1 MKRVL
6 VVIFF
11 HILTLAGKAQCPQV
25 YDYLGNL
32 QNNPYWISCTG
43 NAYVLNF
50 QSNVS
55 WGNYTINWGDGSPN
69 HVGTSYTAN
78 SIINHTY
85 SPTVDTFVV
94 TLTIPALNCTL
105 TGVVVMEKPVNASIQ
120 IPIGGVT
127 QACAPAALQF
137 ANASTDVSQTTK
149 FSWNF
154 GDGSPTQFFNY
165 TNATQTITHTYNKN
179 TVNCQ
184 TQVTLQAW
192 NYCSFTST
200 TVAVFNPIQ
209 IYDVDNAAITPD
221 AFVKCWPDN
230 VFTFSNTT
238 QRNCLAQGN
247 TFQRQE
253 WWNFGNYWN
262 LNYDSIVNWKP
273 WPPTQP
279 YTIAYPSVG
288 SYTVMLRDSNL
299 CGIDTAIITVNIVN
313 PPTASL
319 VAPPGPLCQ
328 NTAITFTN
336 ASTLGV
342 FYKWNFGAGG
352 GFNTLPPGPK
362 TFTYTTPGTY
372 TVKLV
377 AFLPVGGAC
386 SDTDQVVITILPS
399 PVANFNH
406 SPVKGCNSI
415 SNVVFNDAS
424 INAASWQ
431 WNFANTFTSSLQSP
445 PPQSYTV
452 IGMHTISLTV
462 TGTNTCKSTKTATVQ
477 VFPKPVPAFAPLTT
491 CVGAVTQFTNLSTSS
506 ATLPITSYTWNFGDG
521 SPASNS
527 VNPVHTYTSANTYTV
542 KLIAAN
548 AECRDSVLASLVAN
562 VKPTASF
569 VATPTLGCPPL
580 SVTFTNT
587 TINGT
592 GYVWNFG
599 TTPTST
605 SSAVNPTFAFT
616 NTTSANVTYTVSL
629 FALNG
634 FGCTDS
640 VKKQIT
646 VFPKPLANYTANLNP
661 GCSPAPVTFTNL
673 TTGASSYTWSFGD
686 NTVATGTNASHT
698 YTNNGLL
705 LQTFTA
711 NLYAANNNGCVD
723 SVKKVITVFPKP
735 FFNFTMIPSSGC
747 TPLTVNF
754 PPVLGAVSYTWNFGD
769 SSPVSNTSN
778 PTHTFVN
785 TTTSTVVYTVT
796 LMAMNAFGCSD
807 TTFGTPVVFAKPAA
821 NFTLSP
827 VTGCSPLSVT
837 FTNTSFANFQ
847 NSWDFDNGN
856 VSSLQNP
863 SQTFT
868 NAPGS
873 SAVTKQIKL
882 KVTSLNGCVDSV
894 FRQVFLQAKPLAKFD
909 LDTPACSPKLITFT
923 NQSQGAVSYNWSFG
937 STATSTLSNPSHQ
950 FVNTSNNNQTQTV
963 TLIASNAFNCRDT
976 SVVPVI
982 VHPKPNFFMSALP
995 DSGCTPLRVVFP
1007 VINGVVNYR
1016 WNFGDG
1022 NTANTASVSNVFV
1035 NTTASTRLFTVE
1047 LIASDIYGC
1056 ADTSNRTIK
1065 VFPKPTA
1072 LFSADPL
1079 TVFVPNGS
1087 VKFTNLSSGAST
1099 YTWSFGDGNGS
1110 NIFSPTHT
1118 YAKAGEYQTRLIARS
1133 NRGCRDT
1140 FLLPNKIMAL
1150 EESFFEIPNAF
1161 TPNPNGAPGG
1171 FYDPN
1176 DLSND
1181 VFHPNIRGVEK
1192 YRFSIYSRWGE
1203 LLFDTKDVNEGWDGY
1218 YKGKLCTQDV
1228 YVWKITATLYDGK
1241 TINKTGDVLLLR

>member
-1 MKRVL
+1 MKRCLVL
-6 VVIFF
+6 IFF
-11 HILTLAGKAQCPQV
+11 QLMLLGSKAQCPQV

-43 NAYVLNF
+43 NAYILNF
-50 QSNVS
+50 QSNSS

-69 HVGTSYTAN
+69 HIGTSYTAN

-85 SPTVDTFVV
+85 SPIVDTFVV
-94 TLTIPALNCTL
+94 TLNIPALNCTL

-279 YTIAYPSVG
+279 YTIAYPAVG

-299 CGIDTAIITVNIVN
+299 CGIDTAIITVNIIN

-319 VAPPGPLCQ
+319 VAPAAPLCQ

-342 FYKWNFGAGG
+342 FYKWDFGAGG
-352 GFNTLPPGPK
+352 GFNTLPAGPK
-362 TFTYTTPGTY
+362 TFTYTSPGTY

-386 SDTDQVVITILPS
+386 SDTDQVVVTILPS

-406 SPVKGCNSI
+406 SPVKGCTGI

-424 INAASWQ
+424 INASSWE

-445 PPQSYTV
+445 PAQSYTV

-462 TGTNTCKSTKTATVQ
+462 TGTNTCKSIKTATVQ
-477 VFPKPVPAFAPLTT
+477 VFPKPVPLFAPLST
-491 CVGAVTQFTNLSTSS
+491 CVGSATQFTNSSTSS
-506 ATLPITSYTWNFGDG
+506 PTLPITSYTWNFGDG
-521 SPASNS
+521 SPISTTI
-527 VNPVHTYTSANTYTV
+527 NPVHTYTSAGSYTV

-548 AECRDSVLASLVAN
+548 AECKDSISSTLLAN
-562 VKPTASF
+562 IKPTASF

-580 SVTFTNT
+580 AVSFTNN
-587 TINGT
+587 TINGNS
-592 GYVWNFG
+592 YVWHFG
-599 TTPTST
+599 TVPSAT
-605 SSAVNPTFAFT
+605 SSAINPTFAFA
-616 NTTSANVTYTVSL
+616 NTTTANTVYTISL

-640 VKKQIT
+640 IKKPVT
-646 VFPKPLANYTANLNP
+646 VFPKPTADYTANLNP
-661 GCSPAPVTFTNL
+661 GCSPAPVSFTNL
-673 TTGASSYTWSFGD
+673 SSGATSYTWAFGD
-686 NTVATGTNASHT
+686 NTFAGGNNASHT
-698 YTNNGLL
+698 FTNNGLL
-705 LQTFTA
+705 LQTFTTT
-711 NLYAANNNGCVD
+711 LYASNANGCVD

-735 FFNFTMIPSSGC
+735 LFNFTMIPASGC
-747 TPLTVNF
+747 TPLSVNF

-769 SSPVSNTSN
+769 SSPLSNASN

-785 TTTSTVVYTVT
+785 TGSTTVVYTVS
-796 LMAMNAFGCSD
+796 LIAMNAFGCSD
-807 TTFGTPVVFAKPAA
+807 TTTGTPIVFPKPSAG
-821 NFTLSP
+821 FSLSP
-827 VTGCSPLSVT
+827 ATGCSPLQVT
-837 FTNTSFANFQ
+837 FTNTSVGNTQ
-847 NSWDFDNGN
+847 NNWDFDNGN
-856 VSSLQNP
+856 FSTQSNP
-863 SQTFT
+863 VQTFT
-868 NAPGS
+868 TLPGS
-873 SAVTKQIKL
+873 PALTKQVKL
-882 KVTSLNGCVDSV
+882 KVLSVNGCADSL
-894 FRQVFLQAKPLAKFD
+894 FRPVILQARPLAKFD
-909 LDTPACSPKLITFT
+909 LDTPACSPKLISFT
-923 NQSQGAVSYNWSFG
+923 NQSQGAVSYNWNFG
-937 STATSTLSNPSHQ
+937 SSNTSTLTNPS
-950 FVNTSNNNQTQTV
+950 FLYVNNSSANQSATV
-963 TLIASNAFNCRDT
+963 SLVASNSFNCRDT
-976 SVVPVI
+976 SFVPLI
-982 VHPKPNFFMSALP
+982 IHPKPKFNMAALP
-995 DSGCTPLRVVFP
+995 DSGCTPLRVIFP
-1007 VINGVVNYR
+1007 LINGVVNYR

-1022 NTANTASVSNVFV
+1022 NTANTASITNVFI
-1035 NTTASTRLFTVE
+1035 NTTPSTRQFTVE
-1047 LIASDIYGC
+1047 LIASDVYGC
-1056 ADTSNRTIK
+1056 NDTSYRTIK

-1072 LFSADPL
+1072 LFTADPL
-1079 TVFVPNGS
+1079 TVFVPNGT

-1110 NIFSPTHT
+1110 GVFSPSHA
-1118 YAKAGEYQTRLIARS
+1118 YSKAGEYQTVLVARS

-1140 FLLPNKIMAL
+1140 FLLPNKIIAL

-1171 FYDPN
+1171 FFDPN

-1181 VFHPNIRGVEK
+1181 VFHPNVRGVEK

-1228 YVWKITATLYDGK
+1228 YVWKVTATLYDGK